1 MKKSYL
7 HRWSSSRSTSGYRV
21 WIAHPSR
28 LGLTRGIPRLR
39 MEGCRSRRS
48 KSPNASNRQPQLLV
62 LRHRLS
68 RRRYR
73 LYSVLHHGDQELPQ
87 DAQKVS

>member
-39 MEGCRSRRS
+39 MEGHPAQGVESSHTGSRYPCRE
-48 KSPNASNRQPQLLV
+48 
-62 LRHRLS
+62 RLM
-68 RRRYR
+68 RWLPDHHHHFY
-73 LYSVLHHGDQELPQ
+73 YVLHNSH
-87 DAQKVS
+87 QKCT

>member
-39 MEGCRSRRS
+39 VEGCRSRRS
-48 KSPNASNRQPQLLV
+48 KSAR
-62 LRHRLS
+62 
-68 RRRYR
+68 
-73 LYSVLHHGDQELPQ
+73 HGD
-87 DAQKVS
+87 